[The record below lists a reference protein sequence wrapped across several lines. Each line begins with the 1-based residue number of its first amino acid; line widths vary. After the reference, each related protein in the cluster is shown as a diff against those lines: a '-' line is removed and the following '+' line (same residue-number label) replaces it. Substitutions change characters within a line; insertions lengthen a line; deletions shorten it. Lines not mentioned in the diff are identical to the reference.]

1 MKILLIALSSAL
13 IFLTGCASNP
23 FDTPRVDVPFIVLEV
38 NDSINQITYVDDD
51 ENYGQVDYW
60 ATPKEFY
67 AKGGD
72 CEDYAIAKYF
82 ELRKAGIP
90 ANRMKLA
97 AGIIDDGDSE
107 HMILI
112 YKNYV
117 LDNIIE
123 KVTPINEYIDF
134 KVKYTFNENG
144 YYFDG
149 KKVPPNLLFKWG
161 AVIRRM
167 KAGG

>member
-1 MKILLIALSSAL
+1 MKVLLLIT
-13 IFLTGCASNP
+13 FLLQGCAA
-23 FDTPRVDVPFIVLEV
+23 FDTPKVDVPFVVLEV
-38 NDSINQITYVDDD
+38 NDSINQITYVDDS
-51 ENYGQVDYW
+51 ENYGKEDYW

-82 ELRKAGIP
+82 ELRKAGVP
-90 ANRMKLA
+90 ANRMRLA
-97 AGIIDDGDSE
+97 AGAIDDGDSE

-112 YKNYV
+112 YKETFV

-134 KVKYTFNENG
+134 KVKYTFNEDG

-167 KAGG
+167 ALGG